1 MATWAKNTSGVIDK
15 GFGGSR
21 GGYRIEG
28 GVIHHGAGVNVLN
41 YVANANSRDS
51 HPTYHVSSKGKVT
64 GIVHPNRR
72 PFSTAHTVDK
82 VAITFEIDNSSTG
95 GDWPVSGAAL
105 DAVIDVLVDHARQG
119 GYKKIVKNTPG
130 KDQPGVF
137 FIGWHLQYS
146 ATACPGPYLLSKM
159 NWTIKEAN
167 RRLSGATPKPDPK
180 PAPTP
185 PASSM
190 VLVPGRE
197 TPKLYWPEGQLMLRI
212 QAALA
217 NRTKFGETS
226 RYPGMIDG
234 VGGELTAMG
243 IQRTLN
249 ISKKNGVKPFIKT
262 PIDGRLG
269 INNGYGVQHY
279 AKAFGGYTGHIDG
292 DPRSKSWTAFAIGL
306 EKP

>member
-1 MATWAKNTSGVIDK
+1 
-15 GFGGSR
+15 
-21 GGYRIEG
+21 
-28 GVIHHGAGVNVLN
+28 
-41 YVANANSRDS
+41 
-51 HPTYHVSSKGKVT
+51 
-64 GIVHPNRR
+64 
-72 PFSTAHTVDK
+72 
-82 VAITFEIDNSSTG
+82 
-95 GDWPVSGAAL
+95 
-105 DAVIDVLVDHARQG
+105 
-119 GYKKIVKNTPG
+119 
-130 KDQPGVF
+130 
-137 FIGWHLQYS
+137 
-146 ATACPGPYLLSKM
+146 
-159 NWTIKEAN
+159 
-167 RRLSGATPKPDPK
+167 
-180 PAPTP
+180 
-185 PASSM
+185 
-190 VLVPGRE
+190 
-197 TPKLYWPEGQLMLRI
+197 MLRI